1 MKSSIEKAL
10 DLAAQASA
18 TAKELALIIPRAITA
33 DHEGVHEKTLNML
46 LTCSQLETTLRTL
59 QEREAT
65 VSRFASRPTDDR
77 SPKEIETTE
86 VMKVNKRLP
95 RWARNPSQI
104 NSKILACYLRTAA
117 KGGVVTEEA
126 LREAFVR
133 SGENEDQFNKNFPQM
148 KMISER
154 NHGKVFEVIDG
165 RVTIWPQAAEAVDV
179 FKRIYQG
186 ER

>member
-10 DLAAQASA
+10 NLAAQASA
-18 TAKELALIIPRAITA
+18 TAKELALIIPRAITT
-33 DHEGVHEKTLNML
+33 DHDGLHEKTLNML
-46 LTCSQLETTLRTL
+46 LTCSQLETTLRAL
-59 QEREAT
+59 QEREAN
-65 VSRFASRPTDDR
+65 VSRFSPRPIEER
-77 SPKEIETTE
+77 SSDEMETAE
-86 VMKVNKRLP
+86 AIKVNRRVPK
-95 RWARNPSQI
+95 WARNPGQI

-154 NHGKVFEVIDG
+154 NHGKVFDVTDG

-186 ER
+186 DN